1 MPLSLYEGRR
11 RKRNL
16 GGIITKWVLALIVL
30 AGAAGYA
37 YDRGRENAEAE
48 IARLQGEIAA
58 TGGETATLRRDVE
71 SLRRET
77 EAAKSAVADWRGRY
91 ESAVSSDAVRGL
103 IELVRQ
109 RLDAGVAAERLGE
122 VIGAVENV
130 RNCEPAQNKRFIV
143 TIPRARGGN
152 DSVSF
157 GDNAVLVTAEG
168 KPVLSAEGQA
178 EAWFD
183 PGQPVAV
190 RFIAPGGRS
199 WETAGVLPLH
209 HALVL
214 DDREYRFSLVAGER
228 GFIRVIGER
237 CRYP

>member
-11 RKRNL
+11 RRRNL
-16 GGIITKWVLALIVL
+16 GGRIAKWMLALLVL

-37 YDRGRENAEAE
+37 FDQGRENAEAE
-48 IARLQGEIAA
+48 IARLQGELAA
-58 TGGETATLRRDVE
+58 TGGEVATLRREAE

-77 EAAKSAVADWRGRY
+77 EAAKATAADWRGRY
-91 ESAVSSDAVRGL
+91 ESAVSSEAVRSL
-103 IELVRQ
+103 IELVRR
-109 RLDAGVAAERLGE
+109 RLDAGVTAERLGE
-122 VIGAVENV
+122 VIGAAENA

-143 TIPRARGGN
+143 AIPRARGGN

-168 KPVLSAEGQA
+168 KPALNAEGQA

-183 PGQPVAV
+183 PGESVTV
-190 RFIAPGGRS
+190 RFIAPGGRT
-199 WETAGVLPLH
+199 WEAAGVLPLH